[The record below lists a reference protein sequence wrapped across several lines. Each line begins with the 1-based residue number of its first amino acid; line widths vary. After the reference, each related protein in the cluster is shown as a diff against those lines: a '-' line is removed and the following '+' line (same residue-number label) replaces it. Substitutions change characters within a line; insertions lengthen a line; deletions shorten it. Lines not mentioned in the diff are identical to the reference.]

1 VKRIFHLIKKRVINF
16 GKLLPAIRYSIKVKT
31 RIRGGARVYLHPV
44 VFFKVI
50 LRLFSAP
57 FFKLDSICLPGE
69 QGFEKKLN
77 GLIRGRISL
86 DKIDGRRFF
95 DFDTFKVFVP
105 NFKNAENV
113 ILNDFREVYL
123 DDVYAKHFL
132 MGRPIK
138 DNDVVLDLGANIGGF
153 SLWACSQG
161 AGVKC
166 YAVEPHPEIRKELE
180 ENVALNR
187 LEDQIVRIGKCISS
201 KNEKLRMSFNEDVFT
216 MTRISSSEGAVE
228 VDAISVDS
236 LVDSFGLTKLDIIK
250 FDIEGAERI
259 AIAGATE
266 TLKKFKPKLALSGY
280 HLVDDVYFLIDQLLE
295 IQPDYTIIVGSNMH
309 IYAF

>member
-1 VKRIFHLIKKRVINF
+1 MRRISYLVKKRFINF
-16 GKLLPAIRYSIKVKT
+16 GKLFSAIKFSIKVKK
-31 RIRGGARVYLHPV
+31 RIRNGARVYLHPV
-44 VFFKVI
+44 VFYKVI

-69 QGFEKKLN
+69 QGFEKNLN
-77 GLIRGRISL
+77 GLIKDMISL
-86 DKIDGRRFF
+86 ETIGGRRFF
-95 DFDTFKVFVP
+95 DFDKFKVFVP
-105 NFKNAENV
+105 NFKNAESV
-113 ILNDFREVYL
+113 ILNDLREVYL

-138 DNDVVLDLGANIGGF
+138 DNDIVLDLGANIGGF
-153 SLWACSQG
+153 SLWACSQ
-161 AGVKC
+161 AEGVKC
-166 YAVEPHPEIRKELE
+166 YAVEPHPEIQKELKK
-180 ENVALNR
+180 NVSLNR
-187 LEDQIVRIGKCISS
+187 LEDQIVRIEKCISS

-216 MTRISSSEGAVE
+216 MTRISSSAGAEE

-236 LVDSFGLTKLDIIK
+236 LVSSIGLKRLDVIK

-259 AIAGATE
+259 AIAGATQ
-266 TLKKFKPKLALSGY
+266 TLQRFKPKLALSGY

-295 IQPDYTIIVGSNMH
+295 IQPNYTIIVGSNMH